1 MTDKVQ
7 KKVYL
12 PKSIAELLD
21 AHPRTN
27 SDVATSA
34 LKAYLRSGELEE
46 VDRRLDELQR
56 RESVVKDERNERE
69 RELERISD
77 ERESL
82 KKRRERIEEV
92 QQSEQ
97 KQLERTIE
105 ELVESNVARDPDN
118 EAIKTS
124 AKKLD
129 MAPEELLD
137 ELPDDNGGD
146 LRSL

>member
-1 MTDKVQ
+1 MADKVQ

-12 PKSIAELLD
+12 SKSIAELLD

-69 RELERISD
+69 RELERIAEQRD
-77 ERESL
+77 SL
-82 KKRRERIEEV
+82 KKQRERIEEV

-97 KQLERTIE
+97 KQLERIIE
-105 ELVESNVARDPDN
+105 ELVESNVPRDPDN
-118 EAIKTS
+118 EAIQNS

-129 MAPEELLD
+129 MTPEELLD
-137 ELPDDNGGD
+137 ELPDNNGGD